1 MKQGTKSLILA
12 SLTFGSL
19 WGISEATLG
28 FFLHLA
34 SRVSFIPTLAGFV
47 MFPLAFFFMRAAF
60 KASNSIYAIPL
71 TASITASIK
80 LASLIMPRVTL
91 IFVINPVISILA
103 ESLAVLLFFKLNQ
116 YLENKLLIPKALV
129 ISMAWRV
136 VFLLSILVLPI
147 PKGILQKGYSLLLRF
162 LILDAAVN
170 GLLIGSLL
178 KIRISWKKSGLL
190 RNSLMKPVTSGALVA
205 IALVFTA
212 FA

>member
-60 KASNSIYAIPL
+60 KTSNSIYAIPL

-80 LASLIMPRVTL
+80 LTSLIMPQVTP

-116 YLENKLLIPKALV
+116 YRKNKLLIPKAIV

-147 PKGILQKGYSLLLRF
+147 PKGILQKGYSVLLRF

-178 KIRISWKKSGLL
+178 KIRVPWKKSDLL
-190 RNSLMKPVTSGALVA
+190 HNSMMKPVTSGALVA